1 MKVKDNDIEDL
12 EKILDLCRR
21 DMEYAAVKATRI
33 LNNEKY
39 IAIKKQLKESGKW
52 NIRLIQ
58 LEEELEGIKLD
69 II

>member
-1 MKVKDNDIEDL
+1 
-12 EKILDLCRR
+12 
-21 DMEYAAVKATRI
+21 VKATRI